1 MSTNQNHERQSFKG
15 ESLANGKMDTM
26 HGKLTD
32 TRPRV
37 KVYPAPVAVEPK
49 AEAETQAAE

>member
-1 MSTNQNHERQSFKG
+1 MNTKRESFKG
-15 ESLANGKMDTM
+15 ESLANGPMDFM
-26 HGKLTD
+26 HGKLND
-32 TRPRV
+32 TRPRM